1 MTSVGCNEICSLDWC
16 NHTGQTL
23 SGEKKLLLNEVGT
36 ELHSALVAI
45 TTAHEADSSS
55 SSTSTSSTS
64 SSSTSKVPRAA
75 FVRGAK
81 QSNVPVAGLAACR
94 VHEASYATHISA
106 RESNGCA

>member
-55 SSTSTSSTS
+55 SSTTA
-64 SSSTSKVPRAA
+64 PAA
-75 FVRGAK
+75 
-81 QSNVPVAGLAACR
+81 PVAAAP
-94 VHEASYATHISA
+94 A
-106 RESNGCA
+106 RFQELPLWS